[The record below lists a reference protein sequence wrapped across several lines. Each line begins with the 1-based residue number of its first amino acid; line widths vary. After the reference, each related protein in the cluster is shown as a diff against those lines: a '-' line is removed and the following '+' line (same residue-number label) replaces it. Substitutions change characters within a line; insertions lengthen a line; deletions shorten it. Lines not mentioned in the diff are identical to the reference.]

1 MKMRFP
7 LMAAAAA
14 ALLLSLESGQSQGLP
29 MVFDAPAGA
38 DTNHIWVQFVTG
50 SVSGTYKDSNGKSHA
65 LATNTPYSL
74 AQITSPK
81 SAGGGAPA
89 NVPAMLVSSYNGRVY
104 INYGPQ
110 GLKSLGG
117 GYTPD
122 AASSS
127 DPNFTTRYQ
136 YFEPTFAGVA
146 GGTGV
151 NVDVSYIDF
160 FGISLELMAKNTSH
174 ATNSPQT
181 SGAGQVMAQAAAT
194 ASLTTNA
201 AVLPG
206 TGDLLPSANFA
217 RVLGPH
223 LASSGMYHDFSSY
236 LAFLDGQTATIKG
249 VFNGV
254 GTQPTGTRTTQA
266 QTYDYLATF
275 DSGTQM
281 VTLVAQADSGN
292 GTDVSIPASKQG
304 PGVGNTVTITITY
317 AALNTPTG
325 IYGANPV
332 YSVNNTTYP
341 YSPIPTTG
349 IVNDV
354 YGRVVGD
361 LCGGL
366 DFGYIGSTTTFNASA
381 IGGASS
387 QAIGTLNSTQWWG
400 GGSGASGTF
409 VMPGA
414 TTTYPNSGT
423 PAIQRVYFSKV
434 QSNSLYYDPYA
445 DKLSP
450 FTTSYT
456 FPFGDRLGD
465 DLLYMDN
472 GTDTNAYLLVSI
484 LPDVS
489 SSGYSVRIFGKHR
502 IVTTKPRWVLRGSA
516 TGTVSR
522 VTFNV
527 GKIHGK
533 AKGTRKWR
541 LVARLKPGRN
551 VVYVTA
557 IGANGASRPARVVI
571 IRRS

>member
-1 MKMRFP
+1 MNTRLSP
-7 LMAAAAA
+7 VAAAFG
-14 ALLLSLESGQSQGLP
+14 LLLLPAIGHAQGLP

-38 DTNHIWVQFVTG
+38 DASHVWVQFVTG
-50 SVSGTYKDSNGKSHA
+50 SVSGTYKDTNGNSHP
-65 LATNTPYSL
+65 LATNKAYSL

-81 SAGGGAPA
+81 SVGGGAPA

-104 INYGPQ
+104 INYGSQ

-136 YFEPTFAGVA
+136 YFEPTFAGVT

-181 SGAGQVMAQAAAT
+181 SSTGQVMAQAAAT

-201 AVLPG
+201 AVLPSS
-206 TGDLLPSANFA
+206 GDLLPSASFA

-223 LASSGMYHDFSSY
+223 LAPTGMYHDFSSY

-266 QTYDYLATF
+266 QTYDYIATF
-275 DSGTQM
+275 DSGAQT

-292 GTDVSIPASKQG
+292 GTDVSVPASAQG

-366 DFGYIGSTTTFNASA
+366 DFGYIGSTTTFNATS
-381 IGGASS
+381 IGGGAA
-387 QAIGTLNSTQWWG
+387 QALGTLNSTQWWG

-423 PAIQRVYFSKV
+423 PAIQGVYFSKV

-456 FPFGDRLGD
+456 FPFGDRLGN

-484 LPDVS
+484 LPDRP
-489 SSGYSVRIFGKHR
+489 SSGYSVRIFGKKR
-502 IVTTKPRWVLRGSA
+502 IVTTHPRWVLRGRASGNV
-516 TGTVSR
+516 TR

-527 GKIHGK
+527 GKMHGK
-533 AKGTRKWR
+533 AKGTKSWR

-557 IGANGASRPARVVI
+557 TGPDGASRPARVVI
-571 IRRS
+571 VRRS